1 MARFDV
7 FRNPGNEQTPFLL
20 DVQCDLLSGLESRIV
35 IPLRRIDAFSAVA
48 LPKNLAPTFEIDGV
62 RCFLETPKMAAVP
75 SRILRSSA
83 GTLAQH
89 QAEITGALDF
99 LFYGF

>member
-20 DVQCDLLSGLESRIV
+20 DVQCDLLSGLDSRVV
-35 IPLRRIDAFSAVA
+35 IPLRRCDSFKGDV

-75 SRILRSSA
+75 SRIL
-83 GTLAQH
+83 GTTVTSLTEH
-89 QAEITGALDF
+89 QADITGAMDF